1 MEFPI
6 TRERLKNYRANE
18 AISVETKQRV
28 LKEIQEICK
37 QVEKTVISTNERKYI
52 YRISSLVRYGP
63 LRQTTDVRLGN
74 PDDILK
80 ELLVA
85 IKNTFPDS
93 MVVVDPLESYILI
106 DWS

>member
-1 MEFPI
+1 MEYPI
-6 TRERLKNYRANE
+6 TRERLQKYRANE
-18 AISVETKQRV
+18 AVSVETKQRV
-28 LKEIQEICK
+28 LKEVQDICK
-37 QVEKTVISTNERKYI
+37 QVEKTVLTTNERKYI
-52 YRISSLVRYGP
+52 YRISSLVRYGQ

-85 IKNTFPDS
+85 IQDRFPDS
-93 MVVVDPLESYILI
+93 TVIVDPLQTYILI